1 METLRAKHSIERD
14 VLSAGVG
21 IGTYLSDNGAFTSQ
35 DFVKELMEAGQG
47 QRLAGVGGH
56 HQNTCCVFTMQHPLL
71 PSANAFNLLT
81 FWISSARITTAL
93 QTAAIAAPYLGLCP
107 TSPPVPSGLG
117 MPWPCYV
124 AAPEFSPR
132 LPTQLPVQQSVSSKQ
147 GLRNKCLSCCIHS
160 LCSSHLLG
168 QTYRGAVGT

>member
-81 FWISSARITTAL
+81 FWISSAQITTAL
-93 QTAAIAAPYLGLCP
+93 QTAAIAAPYLGLCLSNI
-107 TSPPVPSGLG
+107 TSCSLRSGDAMALLYG
-117 MPWPCYV
+117 HANRNV
-124 AAPEFSPR
+124 I
-132 LPTQLPVQQSVSSKQ
+132 QLV
-147 GLRNKCLSCCIHS
+147 RAN
-160 LCSSHLLG
+160 CSANQPH
-168 QTYRGAVGT
+168 RGRVTPHF